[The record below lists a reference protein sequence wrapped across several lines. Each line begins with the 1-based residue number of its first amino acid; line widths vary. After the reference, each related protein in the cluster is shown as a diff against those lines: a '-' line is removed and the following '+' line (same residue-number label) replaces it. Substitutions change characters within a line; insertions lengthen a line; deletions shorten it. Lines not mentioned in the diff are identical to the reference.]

1 MMSRLYTIPQCT
13 QLFTMD
19 IVKLISREI
28 DDNSEF
34 PFWSLDLFLQVMN
47 YRSAAAIERVRQHKR
62 EKNPPP
68 EPFFWRKWPV
78 PAADVM
84 HVWTR
89 PITGQPTS
97 RTAPRPILGDW

>member
-1 MMSRLYTIPQCT
+1 MYTTPQCT

-19 IVKLISREI
+19 IVKLMSRDI
-28 DDNSEF
+28 DSNPDFRFCAGSF
-34 PFWSLDLFLQVMN
+34 DLFLQVMN
-47 YRSAAAIERVRQHKR
+47 YRSAAAIERVRRHER
-62 EKNPPP
+62 EKSPPP

-89 PITGQPTS
+89 PITGRPTS
-97 RTAPRPILGDW
+97 RTMPRPILGDW